1 MRTVVTNLSIWSSSS
16 ALSAIGTPGWSVRQS
31 RTRPSLP
38 PVTTL
43 PSPSTAT
50 AGDLPVVGADL
61 DRDARLVGAPQPHAP
76 VAASSDNA
84 PVGEHRHGGH
94 APVKRINVG
103 AEFDWRVVEVTPQPH
118 AAARVASDEAPIG
131 YLGHRG
137 HLLVPVAVAKDELD
151 WHAGLVGAPQPY
163 PAILAAAEDPAVGE
177 RG

>member
-1 MRTVVTNLSIWSSSS
+1 MWTVVTNLSIWSSSS
-16 ALSAIGTPGWSVRQS
+16 ALSAMGTPGWSVRQS

-43 PSPSTAT
+43 PSLSTAT
-50 AGDLPVVGADL
+50 AVTSPSWVPISIGTPGWSVRHSRTRQSLPAVTTHPSESTATAVTPSETHQRGCRVRL
-61 DRDARLVGAPQPHAP
+61 ARRRSYA
-76 VAASSDNA
+76 
-84 PVGEHRHGGH
+84 
-94 APVKRINVG
+94 
-103 AEFDWRVVEVTPQPH
+103 PQPH

-131 YLGHRG
+131 YFGHRG